1 MVNFPKPLAEY
12 DVQDLV
18 PASVCDMFTVWLS
31 ITHPLFWI
39 VSPQEEGCW
48 PRLGSYGLDC

>member
-18 PASVCDMFTVWLS
+18 PVSVCDMFTVWLS

-39 VSPQEEGCW
+39 VSPTRR
-48 PRLGSYGLDC
+48 RLPATPGVLWD